1 MNNHRMP
8 RARVTAL
15 LLTLALC
22 LALVP
27 AAGAADSAQTVY
39 LDSAADFAAFAK
51 NCSLDTWS
59 QGKTFILRADI
70 SLSGVDFT
78 PAASFGGTFEGR
90 GHTISD
96 FNLTQNASPAGLF
109 GTILPGGRVA
119 NLNVAGSVAA
129 GGDKIACGGIAGE
142 NYGRIVCCTFTG
154 MVQGDTQIGGI
165 VGRNQASGQIVSCS
179 FEGKGQGT
187 NATGG
192 IAGQNAG
199 TIRHCTNSGSVNIN
213 NVDTALSLSD
223 IQIDMTLD
231 LANLTTTQTFLT
243 TTATGGI
250 AGRNTGLIAVCE
262 NTGTVGYEHVGYN
275 VGGIAGVTSGYLL
288 NNTNS
293 GTIYGRKDV
302 GGIAGQVEPYV
313 AVTVS
318 ESTKEQLQNQLK
330 ELKTLTDQATADA
343 GGAASDLGSQL
354 AGMGTYL
361 DSASNAA
368 NNLRAT
374 ATIDAGA
381 LANGGVS
388 GGADLTVGDASAG
401 IGAVIGAGADGGVS
415 VDTHP
420 LEIEGHKDAGI
431 GAGVGGFVDPSDIS
445 ISGGTDGSGALS
457 ASLQMNADASMPE
470 LASALSGMG
479 AQMRAIG
486 SQAANLSETLQ
497 KDVQAVSD
505 KLDEIST
512 TVFDAMD
519 SLENRDL
526 VTDGSQTDP
535 ESITMG
541 ALRGCENTGTVQAD
555 RNVGGIAGAMGMEA
569 GAPESDVSKS
579 LSSTERKQYELRAVL
594 QRCVSSGAVTAKK
607 DCAAAICGRM
617 DLGLIDSC
625 EAYGSAESQ
634 SGDYVGGVAGICSA
648 VIENCW
654 AKCTL
659 SGGRYVGGIIGT
671 GVTDSVTG
679 SGSTV
684 SGCTSLVSITDY
696 SQYAGAISGSGAGAF
711 ADNVFVSD
719 TLAGLDGASVAGQAE
734 PVVYE
739 ALLVNKALPDEFQTF
754 TVRFVADGEVLK
766 AVAVRYGDSLPDS
779 AYPDIPAVDGQYG
792 EWDVQTLNNIRFDTT
807 VTAQYHASID
817 ALPSDAQRADGRPV
831 FLAEG
836 AYTSSDRLQAQP
848 QAITP
853 AAFGEISA
861 SIPEAIRKYCENI
874 ADGHAPAAHV
884 ARSVVE
890 QWQLRLPDDGADTH
904 TIRFRAPDG
913 QSGKLDLYVENEN
926 GVWKKV
932 ETTEVGSYLAFE
944 AAGQTVQLAV
954 LSTFPVWWVWIVL
967 AGLAAL
973 LVLLIIHLIHKL
985 GKARRRQMQALRKAM
1000 QDEQSATDAVIGV
1013 IDPDAQAE
1021 PVTLEQVQK
1030 KKKKRRVWWIVGG
1043 VVVALIIAGILIYRA
1058 SLKSSVD
1065 ALLLLKDLSGRRE
1078 LDMTAS
1084 VQMDLGDETLQT
1096 DARLFRTQAG
1106 GNTILCIEENG
1117 VQLYYY
1123 DGAIYLEN
1131 GSAYRTN
1138 GLFPDYSTLGEH
1150 LLELY
1155 NATDVTYARESGE
1168 EVYSVTAY
1176 GKDAEQALSLLTPTI
1191 ADSLSAVES
1200 IDLCMHVEDGVIRSI
1215 EASGSCQAE
1224 NSAGQMQPMTVWA
1237 ELTVQPDAQTAH
1249 AVPAA
1254 VTDAIANGGY
1264 QGKLELTEDLVRVLS
1279 AASELGRRDPLS
1291 ARVKLSANCGPVI
1304 FDTSL
1309 DYTRTVKEGKTVS
1322 CIRAG
1327 VLELYFSGETVLS
1340 KDGRTPTAS
1349 EQTLVKCADLID
1361 LAYRACLEDSVT
1373 SEQTENGWRYT
1384 LSLSAEQ
1391 TKQAACAIA
1400 PEAEKLDVQ
1409 YLPGTLELDVQ
1420 DGAITAL
1427 RVTTGGSVQ
1436 VGVVDTQV
1444 SISAQFDFQTDL
1456 SADDCT
1462 VPDAVLEKL

>member
-1 MNNHRMP
+1 M
-8 RARVTAL
+8 
-15 LLTLALC
+15 
-22 LALVP
+22 
-27 AAGAADSAQTVY
+27 
-39 LDSAADFAAFAK
+39 
-51 NCSLDTWS
+51 
-59 QGKTFILRADI
+59 
-70 SLSGVDFT
+70 
-78 PAASFGGTFEGR
+78 
-90 GHTISD
+90 
-96 FNLTQNASPAGLF
+96 
-109 GTILPGGRVA
+109 
-119 NLNVAGSVAA
+119 
-129 GGDKIACGGIAGE
+129 
-142 NYGRIVCCTFTG
+142 
-154 MVQGDTQIGGI
+154 
-165 VGRNQASGQIVSCS
+165 
-179 FEGKGQGT
+179 
-187 NATGG
+187 
-192 IAGQNAG
+192 
-199 TIRHCTNSGSVNIN
+199 
-213 NVDTALSLSD
+213 
-223 IQIDMTLD
+223 
-231 LANLTTTQTFLT
+231 
-243 TTATGGI
+243 
-250 AGRNTGLIAVCE
+250 
-262 NTGTVGYEHVGYN
+262 
-275 VGGIAGVTSGYLL
+275 
-288 NNTNS
+288 
-293 GTIYGRKDV
+293 
-302 GGIAGQVEPYV
+302 
-313 AVTVS
+313 
-318 ESTKEQLQNQLK
+318 
-330 ELKTLTDQATADA
+330 
-343 GGAASDLGSQL
+343 
-354 AGMGTYL
+354 
-361 DSASNAA
+361 
-368 NNLRAT
+368 
-374 ATIDAGA
+374 
-381 LANGGVS
+381 
-388 GGADLTVGDASAG
+388 
-401 IGAVIGAGADGGVS
+401 
-415 VDTHP
+415 
-420 LEIEGHKDAGI
+420 
-431 GAGVGGFVDPSDIS
+431 
-445 ISGGTDGSGALS
+445 
-457 ASLQMNADASMPE
+457 
-470 LASALSGMG
+470 
-479 AQMRAIG
+479 
-486 SQAANLSETLQ
+486 
-497 KDVQAVSD
+497 
-505 KLDEIST
+505 
-512 TVFDAMD
+512 
-519 SLENRDL
+519 
-526 VTDGSQTDP
+526 
-535 ESITMG
+535 
-541 ALRGCENTGTVQAD
+541 
-555 RNVGGIAGAMGMEA
+555 
-569 GAPESDVSKS
+569 
-579 LSSTERKQYELRAVL
+579 
-594 QRCVSSGAVTAKK
+594 
-607 DCAAAICGRM
+607 
-617 DLGLIDSC
+617 
-625 EAYGSAESQ
+625 
-634 SGDYVGGVAGICSA
+634 
-648 VIENCW
+648 
-654 AKCTL
+654 
-659 SGGRYVGGIIGT
+659 
-671 GVTDSVTG
+671 
-679 SGSTV
+679 
-684 SGCTSLVSITDY
+684 
-696 SQYAGAISGSGAGAF
+696 
-711 ADNVFVSD
+711 
-719 TLAGLDGASVAGQAE
+719 
-734 PVVYE
+734 VYE

-1400 PEAEKLDVQ
+1400 PEAEKLDAQ

>member
-1 MNNHRMP
+1 M
-8 RARVTAL
+8 
-15 LLTLALC
+15 
-22 LALVP
+22 
-27 AAGAADSAQTVY
+27 
-39 LDSAADFAAFAK
+39 
-51 NCSLDTWS
+51 
-59 QGKTFILRADI
+59 
-70 SLSGVDFT
+70 
-78 PAASFGGTFEGR
+78 
-90 GHTISD
+90 
-96 FNLTQNASPAGLF
+96 
-109 GTILPGGRVA
+109 
-119 NLNVAGSVAA
+119 
-129 GGDKIACGGIAGE
+129 
-142 NYGRIVCCTFTG
+142 
-154 MVQGDTQIGGI
+154 
-165 VGRNQASGQIVSCS
+165 
-179 FEGKGQGT
+179 
-187 NATGG
+187 
-192 IAGQNAG
+192 
-199 TIRHCTNSGSVNIN
+199 
-213 NVDTALSLSD
+213 
-223 IQIDMTLD
+223 
-231 LANLTTTQTFLT
+231 
-243 TTATGGI
+243 
-250 AGRNTGLIAVCE
+250 
-262 NTGTVGYEHVGYN
+262 
-275 VGGIAGVTSGYLL
+275 
-288 NNTNS
+288 
-293 GTIYGRKDV
+293 
-302 GGIAGQVEPYV
+302 
-313 AVTVS
+313 
-318 ESTKEQLQNQLK
+318 
-330 ELKTLTDQATADA
+330 
-343 GGAASDLGSQL
+343 
-354 AGMGTYL
+354 
-361 DSASNAA
+361 
-368 NNLRAT
+368 
-374 ATIDAGA
+374 
-381 LANGGVS
+381 
-388 GGADLTVGDASAG
+388 
-401 IGAVIGAGADGGVS
+401 
-415 VDTHP
+415 
-420 LEIEGHKDAGI
+420 
-431 GAGVGGFVDPSDIS
+431 
-445 ISGGTDGSGALS
+445 
-457 ASLQMNADASMPE
+457 
-470 LASALSGMG
+470 
-479 AQMRAIG
+479 
-486 SQAANLSETLQ
+486 
-497 KDVQAVSD
+497 
-505 KLDEIST
+505 
-512 TVFDAMD
+512 
-519 SLENRDL
+519 
-526 VTDGSQTDP
+526 
-535 ESITMG
+535 
-541 ALRGCENTGTVQAD
+541 
-555 RNVGGIAGAMGMEA
+555 
-569 GAPESDVSKS
+569 
-579 LSSTERKQYELRAVL
+579 
-594 QRCVSSGAVTAKK
+594 
-607 DCAAAICGRM
+607 
-617 DLGLIDSC
+617 
-625 EAYGSAESQ
+625 
-634 SGDYVGGVAGICSA
+634 
-648 VIENCW
+648 
-654 AKCTL
+654 
-659 SGGRYVGGIIGT
+659 
-671 GVTDSVTG
+671 
-679 SGSTV
+679 
-684 SGCTSLVSITDY
+684 
-696 SQYAGAISGSGAGAF
+696 
-711 ADNVFVSD
+711 
-719 TLAGLDGASVAGQAE
+719 
-734 PVVYE
+734 VYE

-973 LVLLIIHLIHKL
+973 LVLLIIHLIHKR

-1200 IDLCMHVEDGVIRSI
+1200 IDLCMHVEDGVICSI

-1279 AASELGRRDPLS
+1279 TASELGRRDPLS

-1409 YLPGTLELDVQ
+1409 YLLGTLELDVQ

>member
-1 MNNHRMP
+1 M
-8 RARVTAL
+8 
-15 LLTLALC
+15 
-22 LALVP
+22 
-27 AAGAADSAQTVY
+27 GAY
-39 LDSAADFAAFAK
+39 LDSAA
-51 NCSLDTWS
+51 
-59 QGKTFILRADI
+59 
-70 SLSGVDFT
+70 
-78 PAASFGGTFEGR
+78 
-90 GHTISD
+90 
-96 FNLTQNASPAGLF
+96 
-109 GTILPGGRVA
+109 
-119 NLNVAGSVAA
+119 
-129 GGDKIACGGIAGE
+129 
-142 NYGRIVCCTFTG
+142 
-154 MVQGDTQIGGI
+154 
-165 VGRNQASGQIVSCS
+165 
-179 FEGKGQGT
+179 
-187 NATGG
+187 
-192 IAGQNAG
+192 
-199 TIRHCTNSGSVNIN
+199 
-213 NVDTALSLSD
+213 
-223 IQIDMTLD
+223 
-231 LANLTTTQTFLT
+231 
-243 TTATGGI
+243 
-250 AGRNTGLIAVCE
+250 
-262 NTGTVGYEHVGYN
+262 
-275 VGGIAGVTSGYLL
+275 
-288 NNTNS
+288 
-293 GTIYGRKDV
+293 
-302 GGIAGQVEPYV
+302 
-313 AVTVS
+313 
-318 ESTKEQLQNQLK
+318 
-330 ELKTLTDQATADA
+330 
-343 GGAASDLGSQL
+343 
-354 AGMGTYL
+354 
-361 DSASNAA
+361 NAA

-470 LASALSGMG
+470 LAGALSGMG

-497 KDVQAVSD
+497 KDVQAISD

-535 ESITMG
+535 DSITMG
-541 ALRGCENTGTVQAD
+541 ALRGCENTGAVQAD

-569 GAPESDVSKS
+569 GADPESDVSQS
-579 LSSTERKQYELRAVL
+579 LSTTERKQYELRAVL

-617 DLGLIDSC
+617 DLGLIDGC
-625 EAYGSAESQ
+625 EAYGSVESQ
-634 SGDYVGGVAGICSA
+634 SGDYAGGVAGICSA
-648 VIENCW
+648 AIENCW
-654 AKCTL
+654 AKCAL
-659 SGGRYVGGIIGT
+659 SGGRYVGGITGT

-684 SGCTSLVSITDY
+684 SGCVSLVSITGY
-696 SQYAGAISGSGAGAF
+696 SQYAGAISGSSAGAF
-711 ADNVFVSD
+711 ADNLFVSD
-719 TLAGLDGASVAGQAE
+719 TLAGLDGASAAGQAE
-734 PVVYE
+734 PVAYE
-739 ALLVNKALPDEFQTF
+739 TLLENEALPDAFRTF
-754 TVRFVADGEVLK
+754 TVQFVAGEEVLK
-766 AVAVRYGDSLPDS
+766 TVEVNYGESLPDS
-779 AYPDIPAVDGQYG
+779 VYPDIPAVDGQYG
-792 EWDVQTLNNIRFDTT
+792 EWDVQTLENIQFDTT

-836 AYTSSDRLQAQP
+836 AYTSADRLQAQP

-913 QSGKLDLYVENEN
+913 QSGKLDIYLENEN
-926 GVWKKV
+926 GVWQKV
-932 ETTEVGSYLAFE
+932 PTTEIGSYLSFE
-944 AAGQTVQLAV
+944 ASGQT
-954 LSTFPVWWVWIVL
+954 
-967 AGLAAL
+967 
-973 LVLLIIHLIHKL
+973 
-985 GKARRRQMQALRKAM
+985 
-1000 QDEQSATDAVIGV
+1000 
-1013 IDPDAQAE
+1013 
-1021 PVTLEQVQK
+1021 
-1030 KKKKRRVWWIVGG
+1030 
-1043 VVVALIIAGILIYRA
+1043 
-1058 SLKSSVD
+1058 
-1065 ALLLLKDLSGRRE
+1065 
-1078 LDMTAS
+1078 
-1084 VQMDLGDETLQT
+1084 
-1096 DARLFRTQAG
+1096 
-1106 GNTILCIEENG
+1106 

-1131 GSAYRTN
+1131 GSAYRTS

-1176 GKDAEQALSLLTPTI
+1176 GSDAEQALSLLTPTI

-1200 IDLCMHVEDGVIRSI
+1200 IDLCMHVEDGEIRSI
-1215 EASGSCQAE
+1215 EASGSCEAE
-1224 NSAGQMQPMTVWA
+1224 DDSGQTQPMTVWA
-1237 ELTVQPDAQTAH
+1237 ELTVQQDAQTAH
-1249 AVPAA
+1249 TVPTA

-1264 QGKLELTEDLVRVLS
+1264 QGKLELTEDLLRVLS
-1279 AASELGRRDPLS
+1279 AASELGRRDPLA
-1291 ARVKLSANCGPVI
+1291 ARVRLSANCGPVI

-1309 DYTRTVKEGKTVS
+1309 DYTRTVKDGKTVS
-1322 CIRAG
+1322 CIRTGA
-1327 VLELYFSGETVLS
+1327 LELYFSGETVLS
-1340 KDGRTPTAS
+1340 KDGSPAVS
-1349 EQTLVKCADLID
+1349 EQALVKCADLID
-1361 LAYRACLEDSVT
+1361 LAYRACLEDSAA
-1373 SEQTENGWRYT
+1373 SEQTETGWHYT

-1444 SISAQFDFQTDL
+1444 SISAQFDFQTGL
-1456 SADDCT
+1456 TTDDCP
-1462 VPDAVLEKL
+1462 VPAAVLEKL

>member
-1 MNNHRMP
+1 MNNHRTP

-59 QGKTFILRADI
+59 QGKTVILRADI

-129 GGDKIACGGIAGE
+129 GGDKIAC
-142 NYGRIVCCTFTG
+142 
-154 MVQGDTQIGGI
+154 GGI

-431 GAGVGGFVDPSDIS
+431 GAGGFVDPSDIS
-445 ISGGTDGSGALS
+445 ISGGTDGSGAIS

-569 GAPESDVSKS
+569 GADPESDVSKS

-594 QRCVSSGAVTAKK
+594 QRCVSTGAVTAKK

-654 AKCTL
+654 AKCAL
-659 SGGRYVGGIIGT
+659 SGGRYVGGITGT

-1084 VQMDLGDETLQT
+1084 VQMELGDETLQT
-1096 DARLFRTQAG
+1096 DAHLFRTQAG

-1420 DGAITAL
+1420 DGAITAPASRPAAACRL
-1427 RVTTGGSVQ
+1427 AL
-1436 VGVVDTQV
+1436 
-1444 SISAQFDFQTDL
+1444 SIRRCRSRHSLT
-1456 SADDCT
+1456 SKPT
-1462 VPDAVLEKL
+1462 

>member
-1 MNNHRMP
+1 MNNRTL
-8 RARVTAL
+8 RARVGAVL
-15 LLTLALC
+15 LVLALC
-22 LALVP
+22 LTVLP
-27 AAGAADSAQTVY
+27 AAAASGSMQTVY
-39 LDSAADFAAFAK
+39 LDSAEEFAAFAK
-51 NCSLDTWS
+51 SCSLDTWS

-96 FNLTQNASPAGLF
+96 FNLTENASPAGLF

-142 NYGRIVCCTFTG
+142 NYGKIVCCTFTG

-179 FEGKGQGT
+179 FEGKVQGT
-187 NATGG
+187 TATGG
-192 IAGQNAG
+192 IAGQNGG
-199 TIRHCTNSGSVNIN
+199 TIRHCTNTGSVNIDN
-213 NVDTALSLSD
+213 IDSALSLSD
-223 IQIDMTLD
+223 IQIDTTLD
-231 LANLTTTQTFLT
+231 LANLATTQTFLT

-318 ESTKEQLQNQLK
+318 ESTKQQLQDQLQ

-569 GAPESDVSKS
+569 GADPESDVSQS
-579 LSSTERKQYELRAVL
+579 LSTTERKQYELRAVL
-594 QRCVSSGAVTAKK
+594 QRCVSTGAVTAKK

-617 DLGLIDSC
+617 DLGLIDGC
-625 EAYGSAESQ
+625 EAYGSVESQ
-634 SGDYVGGVAGICSA
+634 SGDYAGGVAGICSA
-648 VIENCW
+648 AIENCW
-654 AKCTL
+654 AKCAL
-659 SGGRYVGGIIGT
+659 SGGRYVGGITGT

-684 SGCTSLVSITDY
+684 SGCVSLVSITGY
-696 SQYAGAISGSGAGAF
+696 SQYAGAISGSSAGAF

-719 TLAGLDGASVAGQAE
+719 TLAGLDGASAAGQAE
-734 PVVYE
+734 PVAYE
-739 ALLVNKALPDEFQTF
+739 TLLENEALPDAFRTF
-754 TVRFVADGEVLK
+754 TVQFVAGGEVLK
-766 AVAVRYGDSLPDS
+766 TVEVNYGESLPDS
-779 AYPDIPAVDGQYG
+779 VYPDIPAVDGQYG
-792 EWDVQTLNNIRFDTT
+792 EWDVQTLENIQFDTT

-836 AYTSSDRLQAQP
+836 AYTSADRLQAQP

-913 QSGKLDLYVENEN
+913 QSGKLDIYLENEN
-926 GVWKKV
+926 GVWQKV
-932 ETTEVGSYLAFE
+932 PTTEIGSYLSFE
-944 AAGQTVQLAV
+944 ASGQTVQLAA

-973 LVLLIIHLIHKL
+973 LVLLIIHLIHKT
-985 GKARRRQMQALRKAM
+985 GKKRRRQMQALRKAM
-1000 QDEQSATDAVIGV
+1000 QDEQNANDAVIGV
-1013 IDPDAQAE
+1013 IDPDAQEA
-1021 PVTLEQVQK
+1021 PVSPEQLQK
-1030 KKKKRRVWWIVGG
+1030 KKKKRRVWWIIAL
-1043 VVVALIIAGILIYRA
+1043 VAVILIAAGILIYRA

-1065 ALLLLKDLSGRRE
+1065 ALLLLKNLSGRKE

-1084 VQMDLGDETLQT
+1084 VQMELGDETLRT
-1096 DARLFRTQAG
+1096 DVRLFRTQAG
-1106 GNTILCIEENG
+1106 GNTILCIEDNG

-1131 GSAYRTN
+1131 GSAYRTS

-1200 IDLCMHVEDGVIRSI
+1200 IDLCMHVEDGEIRSI
-1215 EASGSCQAE
+1215 EASGSCEAE
-1224 NSAGQMQPMTVWA
+1224 DDSGQTQPMTVWA
-1237 ELTVQPDAQTAH
+1237 ELTVQQDAQTAH
-1249 AVPAA
+1249 TVPTA
-1254 VTDAIANGGY
+1254 VTDAITNGGY
-1264 QGKLELTEDLVRVLS
+1264 QGKLELTEDLLRVLS
-1279 AASELGRRDPLS
+1279 AASELGRRDPLA
-1291 ARVKLSANCGPVI
+1291 ARVRLSANCGPVI

-1309 DYTRTVKEGKTVS
+1309 DYTRTVKDGKTVS
-1322 CIRAG
+1322 CIRTGA
-1327 VLELYFSGETVLS
+1327 LELYFSGETVLS
-1340 KDGRTPTAS
+1340 KDGSPAVS
-1349 EQTLVKCADLID
+1349 EQALVKCADLID
-1361 LAYRACLEDSVT
+1361 LAYRACLEDSAA
-1373 SEQTENGWRYT
+1373 SEQTETGWRYT

-1444 SISAQFDFQTDL
+1444 SISAQFDFQTGL
-1456 SADDCT
+1456 TTDDCP
-1462 VPDAVLEKL
+1462 VPAAVLEKL

>member
-1 MNNHRMP
+1 MEK
-8 RARVTAL
+8 
-15 LLTLALC
+15 LC
-22 LALVP
+22 
-27 AAGAADSAQTVY
+27 
-39 LDSAADFAAFAK
+39 
-51 NCSLDTWS
+51 
-59 QGKTFILRADI
+59 
-70 SLSGVDFT
+70 
-78 PAASFGGTFEGR
+78 
-90 GHTISD
+90 
-96 FNLTQNASPAGLF
+96 
-109 GTILPGGRVA
+109 
-119 NLNVAGSVAA
+119 
-129 GGDKIACGGIAGE
+129 
-142 NYGRIVCCTFTG
+142 
-154 MVQGDTQIGGI
+154 
-165 VGRNQASGQIVSCS
+165 
-179 FEGKGQGT
+179 
-187 NATGG
+187 
-192 IAGQNAG
+192 
-199 TIRHCTNSGSVNIN
+199 
-213 NVDTALSLSD
+213 
-223 IQIDMTLD
+223 
-231 LANLTTTQTFLT
+231 
-243 TTATGGI
+243 
-250 AGRNTGLIAVCE
+250 
-262 NTGTVGYEHVGYN
+262 
-275 VGGIAGVTSGYLL
+275 
-288 NNTNS
+288 
-293 GTIYGRKDV
+293 
-302 GGIAGQVEPYV
+302 
-313 AVTVS
+313 
-318 ESTKEQLQNQLK
+318 
-330 ELKTLTDQATADA
+330 
-343 GGAASDLGSQL
+343 
-354 AGMGTYL
+354 
-361 DSASNAA
+361 
-368 NNLRAT
+368 
-374 ATIDAGA
+374 
-381 LANGGVS
+381 
-388 GGADLTVGDASAG
+388 
-401 IGAVIGAGADGGVS
+401 
-415 VDTHP
+415 
-420 LEIEGHKDAGI
+420 EI
-431 GAGVGGFVDPSDIS
+431 
-445 ISGGTDGSGALS
+445 
-457 ASLQMNADASMPE
+457 
-470 LASALSGMG
+470 
-479 AQMRAIG
+479 
-486 SQAANLSETLQ
+486 
-497 KDVQAVSD
+497 
-505 KLDEIST
+505 
-512 TVFDAMD
+512 
-519 SLENRDL
+519 
-526 VTDGSQTDP
+526 
-535 ESITMG
+535 
-541 ALRGCENTGTVQAD
+541 
-555 RNVGGIAGAMGMEA
+555 
-569 GAPESDVSKS
+569 
-579 LSSTERKQYELRAVL
+579 
-594 QRCVSSGAVTAKK
+594 
-607 DCAAAICGRM
+607 
-617 DLGLIDSC
+617 
-625 EAYGSAESQ
+625 
-634 SGDYVGGVAGICSA
+634 
-648 VIENCW
+648 
-654 AKCTL
+654 
-659 SGGRYVGGIIGT
+659 
-671 GVTDSVTG
+671 

-1200 IDLCMHVEDGVIRSI
+1200 IGLCMHVDDGVIRSI

-1291 ARVKLSANCGPVI
+1291 ARVKLSANCGPGI

-1427 RVTTGGSVQ
+1427 RVTTGGNVQ

>member
-1 MNNHRMP
+1 M
-8 RARVTAL
+8 
-15 LLTLALC
+15 
-22 LALVP
+22 
-27 AAGAADSAQTVY
+27 
-39 LDSAADFAAFAK
+39 
-51 NCSLDTWS
+51 
-59 QGKTFILRADI
+59 
-70 SLSGVDFT
+70 
-78 PAASFGGTFEGR
+78 
-90 GHTISD
+90 
-96 FNLTQNASPAGLF
+96 
-109 GTILPGGRVA
+109 
-119 NLNVAGSVAA
+119 
-129 GGDKIACGGIAGE
+129 
-142 NYGRIVCCTFTG
+142 
-154 MVQGDTQIGGI
+154 
-165 VGRNQASGQIVSCS
+165 
-179 FEGKGQGT
+179 
-187 NATGG
+187 
-192 IAGQNAG
+192 
-199 TIRHCTNSGSVNIN
+199 
-213 NVDTALSLSD
+213 
-223 IQIDMTLD
+223 
-231 LANLTTTQTFLT
+231 
-243 TTATGGI
+243 
-250 AGRNTGLIAVCE
+250 
-262 NTGTVGYEHVGYN
+262 
-275 VGGIAGVTSGYLL
+275 
-288 NNTNS
+288 
-293 GTIYGRKDV
+293 
-302 GGIAGQVEPYV
+302 
-313 AVTVS
+313 
-318 ESTKEQLQNQLK
+318 
-330 ELKTLTDQATADA
+330 
-343 GGAASDLGSQL
+343 
-354 AGMGTYL
+354 
-361 DSASNAA
+361 
-368 NNLRAT
+368 
-374 ATIDAGA
+374 
-381 LANGGVS
+381 
-388 GGADLTVGDASAG
+388 
-401 IGAVIGAGADGGVS
+401 
-415 VDTHP
+415 
-420 LEIEGHKDAGI
+420 
-431 GAGVGGFVDPSDIS
+431 
-445 ISGGTDGSGALS
+445 
-457 ASLQMNADASMPE
+457 
-470 LASALSGMG
+470 
-479 AQMRAIG
+479 
-486 SQAANLSETLQ
+486 
-497 KDVQAVSD
+497 
-505 KLDEIST
+505 
-512 TVFDAMD
+512 
-519 SLENRDL
+519 
-526 VTDGSQTDP
+526 
-535 ESITMG
+535 
-541 ALRGCENTGTVQAD
+541 
-555 RNVGGIAGAMGMEA
+555 
-569 GAPESDVSKS
+569 
-579 LSSTERKQYELRAVL
+579 
-594 QRCVSSGAVTAKK
+594 
-607 DCAAAICGRM
+607 
-617 DLGLIDSC
+617 
-625 EAYGSAESQ
+625 
-634 SGDYVGGVAGICSA
+634 
-648 VIENCW
+648 
-654 AKCTL
+654 
-659 SGGRYVGGIIGT
+659 
-671 GVTDSVTG
+671 
-679 SGSTV
+679 
-684 SGCTSLVSITDY
+684 
-696 SQYAGAISGSGAGAF
+696 
-711 ADNVFVSD
+711 
-719 TLAGLDGASVAGQAE
+719 
-734 PVVYE
+734 VYE

-1013 IDPDAQAE
+1013 IDPDVQAE